1 MSAGDLAAV
10 IVAITSVIAVGVL
23 MFAVASLV
31 STMRSLRDTIEAI
44 RVDAVPA
51 VAELRRAATQANL
64 ELERVDELLGTA
76 ESISTTVDSASRL
89 TYLVMSNPLIK
100 IVAFGAGASRAARRL
115 RRRS

>member
-1 MSAGDLAAV
+1 VSAGDLAAV
-10 IVAITSVIAVGVL
+10 IVAITSVVAVGVL

-31 STMRSLRDTIEAI
+31 STMRSLRDAIEAV

-51 VAELRRAATQANL
+51 VAELRRAATQANA

-100 IVAFGAGASRAARRL
+100 VVAFGAGASRAARRL